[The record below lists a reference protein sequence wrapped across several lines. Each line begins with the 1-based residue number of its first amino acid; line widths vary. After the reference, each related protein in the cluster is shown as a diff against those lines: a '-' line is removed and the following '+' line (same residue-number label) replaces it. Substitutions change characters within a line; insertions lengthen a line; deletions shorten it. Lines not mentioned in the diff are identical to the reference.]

1 MIGLIWAGI
10 YAVIEQVSPGAFSA
24 PLSVVFED
32 VGITTR
38 TIYFSFVTL
47 LTLGYGDVVP
57 LSATARAFAII
68 ETFVGQVMLVV
79 LIARLVGLHVAQ
91 TSE

>member
-1 MIGLIWAGI
+1 MT
-10 YAVIEQVSPGAFSA
+10 
-24 PLSVVFED
+24 FED
-32 VGITTR
+32 IDVTTQ
-38 TIYFSFVTL
+38 TLYFSFVTMF
-47 LTLGYGDVVP
+47 TLGYGDIVP

-68 ETFVGQVMLVV
+68 ETFAGQVLLVV